1 MVHYANATH
10 QMSERQACALLNLSR
25 SVYRYKARRSD
36 DEELREQL
44 LSLASRKPRW
54 GFQKMFAY
62 LKNQGRSWNHKRVR
76 RVYRVLGSSPRKDC
90 LCGIHCHW

>member
-1 MVHYANATH
+1 
-10 QMSERQACALLNLSR
+10 MSERQACVMLNLSR
-25 SVYRYKARRSD
+25 SVYRYKAKPSD
-36 DEELREQL
+36 DGVLREQL

-76 RVYRVLGSSPRKDC
+76 RVYRTLGLNIQEKTAC
-90 LCGIHCHW
+90 A